1 MLYIYTLGMQSIVPS
16 LERSGVDLLE
26 SMLRFDASARINAQA
41 ARHHYYF
48 DELHMCLKDEN
59 DDMS

>member
-1 MLYIYTLGMQSIVPS
+1 MDPIIVPS

-48 DELHMCLKDEN
+48 DELPMCLKAEN